1 MTTVDRSGIQ
11 VAVLRIEGTNS
22 EDETAEAFRELGA
35 RAELVHMNQLAH
47 GVEGQ
52 DRARSLHD
60 YDALV
65 FPGGFSSGDYV
76 RAGAIWAARF
86 EARHGEA
93 LRDFVDE
100 GKPVA
105 GICNGFQ
112 VLVEL
117 GLLPDLDLDHPG
129 PRAALQINDSNHYE
143 CRPVLLEHVN
153 DGTCAFTGTM
163 DRGQVV
169 RSVASHA
176 EGKLLFPGDRQEEIV
191 EELEARDQIVFRYTS
206 PGGDHEAYP
215 WNPNGSP
222 SGVAALTNEQG
233 NVFGIMP
240 HPERVFY
247 RWQHPDWTRDEGDPD
262 GPGDGRPV
270 FESVL
275 QHLERGS

>member
-1 MTTVDRSGIQ
+1 MDREDVR

-22 EDETAEAFRELGA
+22 EAETAEAFRHLGA
-35 RAELVHMNQLAH
+35 QAELVHMNQLADDAQGAEH
-47 GVEGQ
+47 G
-52 DRARSLHD
+52 RSLDD
-60 YDALV
+60 YHALV
-65 FPGGFSSGDYV
+65 FPGGFSAGDYV

-93 LRDFVDE
+93 LQDFVDE

-117 GLLPDLDLDHPG
+117 GLLPDLDLGRPG
-129 PRAALQINDSNHYE
+129 PAAALQLNDSNHYE

-153 DGTCAFTGTM
+153 EGTCAFTRTM
-163 DRGQVV
+163 DTGDVV
-169 RSVASHA
+169 TSVASHA
-176 EGKLLFPGDRQEEIV
+176 EGKLLFPLDRQDKIV

-206 PGGDHEAYP
+206 PDGDREDYP

-222 SGVAALTNEQG
+222 GGIAALTNAEG

-240 HPERVFY
+240 HPERVFH
-247 RWQHPDWTRDEGDPD
+247 RWQHPDWTRGDADPD

-270 FESVL
+270 FTSVL
-275 QHLERGS
+275 EHLERRF